1 MERVI
6 PKYDGRQSNEK
17 AQFKSDILVLP
28 YRDERKWGVCINT
41 VSVRPFNLC
50 ASNVIREEA
59 VKMTCI
65 EYAIDYSAA
74 NAPLAQDL
82 YNDDVGNCGLF
93 LCSPM
98 ARTVTGI
105 TLYVDNGLHAMGMA
119 LDSEAMKR
127 D

>member
-6 PKYDGRQSNEK
+6 PEYDGSMSSDK

-65 EYAIDYSAA
+65 EYAIDYLKA
-74 NAPLAQDL
+74 NALLAQYL
-82 YNDDVGNCGLF
+82 YNNNVGNMGLF
-93 LCSPM
+93 LCSGLGHG
-98 ARTVTGI
+98 VTG
-105 TLYVDNGLHAMGMA
+105 
-119 LDSEAMKR
+119 SEFE
-127 D
+127 